1 MNAPYLFLGLF
12 FGLAIGYAIG
22 WQQRRKNAKLES
34 LNYPIQRIA
43 GWSDAEYIE
52 GLEGVVRTLR
62 GDRAKLAQVSR
73 VIADCDGPIRCTNC
87 TEKRRCAAVGCVRLA
102 EQCDPPLGM
111 ATTNPAPEQGGWV
124 AGLDGVRRPN
134 PAAGAPKPPFHN
146 PVA

>member
-1 MNAPYLFLGLF
+1 MNAPYLFLGLIC
-12 FGLAIGYAIG
+12 GLAIGYAIG
-22 WQQRRKNAKLES
+22 WQQQRRKS
-34 LNYPIQRIA
+34 
-43 GWSDAEYIE
+43 
-52 GLEGVVRTLR
+52 
-62 GDRAKLAQVSR
+62 KLAQVSR
-73 VIADCDGPIRCTNC
+73 AIADCDGPIRCTNC